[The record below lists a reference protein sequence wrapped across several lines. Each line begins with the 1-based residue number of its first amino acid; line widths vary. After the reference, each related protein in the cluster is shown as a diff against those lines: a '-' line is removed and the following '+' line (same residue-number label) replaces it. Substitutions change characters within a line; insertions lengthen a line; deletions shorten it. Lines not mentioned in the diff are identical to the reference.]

1 MEDALLISIHP
12 THIEKILRG
21 EKLFEYRKRLPKKPI
36 KHLVIYATSPIKR
49 IVAIAEVKKP
59 LALPLQE
66 MWKTTHLYSGIAED
80 FFFSYFNGLSVAHAF
95 CLKNVVSVNPN
106 IAARY
111 PVHAPQSF
119 SYFDSIRFT
128 QLLKDV
134 MAEKDTRMC
143 FIAGVHGVGKT
154 TFCNHFFDHTWKII
168 SSSQVIKDMNGE
180 VNKTK
185 KVNHVLN
192 NQELLCHGVQLLKSK
207 HKKLALDGHFVLF
220 DKDLNI
226 TKVPED
232 VFQRL
237 KPNVIIVLIEDVL
250 TIVKR
255 LSERDDSTWD
265 VKLISDLQDAEME
278 SAIKVSMRFNIP
290 LKICKT
296 IHDEQFYQS
305 LRNFVLNS

>member
-1 MEDALLISIHP
+1 
-12 THIEKILRG
+12 
-21 EKLFEYRKRLPKKPI
+21 
-36 KHLVIYATSPIKR
+36 
-49 IVAIAEVKKP
+49 
-59 LALPLQE
+59 
-66 MWKTTHLYSGIAED
+66 
-80 FFFSYFNGLSVAHAF
+80 
-95 CLKNVVSVNPN
+95 
-106 IAARY
+106 
-111 PVHAPQSF
+111 
-119 SYFDSIRFT
+119 
-128 QLLKDV
+128 
-134 MAEKDTRMC
+134 
-143 FIAGVHGVGKT
+143 
-154 TFCNHFFDHTWKII
+154 
-168 SSSQVIKDMNGE
+168 MNGE